1 VGLPCTVFMGAV
13 DMRRQAQNVARI
25 RALGA
30 ELAVVEEGDA
40 TLRAAIDEALRAWVS
55 DPEGTYYLLGSAVGP
70 HPYPWLVRELQ
81 TVIGREARAQMLER
95 AGRLPH
101 AVLACVGGGSNALGL
116 LHPFLGDAGVR
127 RIGIEAA
134 GAATLAHGRNGVLH
148 GCFAPV
154 LQDGH
159 GQVLSSHSAAAGLD
173 YSGVG
178 PEHALL
184 RDTGAVRYEVVG
196 DAEALEAREAC
207 CRLEGILPA
216 LESAHALAGARREA
230 QRRPGSTL
238 LVGLSGRGDKDLA

>member
-1 VGLPCTVFMGAV
+1 
-13 DMRRQAQNVARI
+13 
-25 RALGA
+25 
-30 ELAVVEEGDA
+30 
-40 TLRAAIDEALRAWVS
+40 
-55 DPEGTYYLLGSAVGP
+55 
-70 HPYPWLVRELQ
+70 
-81 TVIGREARAQMLER
+81 
-95 AGRLPH
+95 
-101 AVLACVGGGSNALGL
+101 
-116 LHPFLGDAGVR
+116 VR

-154 LQDGH
+154 LQDAH

-184 RDTGAVRYEVVG
+184 RDTGAVRYEVVE
-196 DAEALEAREAC
+196 DAEAREAREDC